1 MTEADYGDLV
11 PPAFDTHTIV
21 LLVRPPDPPAFTAD
35 ELDALQREHL
45 RYLRDLGRSGVVVAN
60 GPFVVADD
68 ERVRGM
74 TVYAVGR
81 EEAERHALADP
92 MVRAGR
98 LAVEVREWLTGRGSV
113 AFSPDGW
120 PRGSG

>member
-1 MTEADYGDLV
+1 MTDDYGDLV
-11 PPAFDTHTIV
+11 PAAFDRHTIV
-21 LLVRPPDPPAFTAD
+21 LLVRPADAPSFAAD

-45 RYLRDLGRSGVVVAN
+45 RYLRDLAREGVVAAN
-60 GPFVVADD
+60 GPFAVADD

-98 LAVEVREWLTGRGSV
+98 LAVEVREWLTGRGSI
-113 AFSPDGW
+113 AFPQHGW